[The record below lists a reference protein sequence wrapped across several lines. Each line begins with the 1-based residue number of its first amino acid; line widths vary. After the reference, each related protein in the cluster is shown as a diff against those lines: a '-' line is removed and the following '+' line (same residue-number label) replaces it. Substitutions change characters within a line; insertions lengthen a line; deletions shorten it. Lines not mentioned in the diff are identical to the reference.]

1 MSTALNIES
10 LHARITEHLG
20 CHAIS
25 VKDGMF
31 YVTFSAADKDFQV
44 LPNFYM
50 KEFLTRNTQDTTTIL
65 SLDVMLL
72 AQRIRYAFGSP
83 IGINSSY
90 RNPEYNRSIG
100 GAKDSQHIHGNALD
114 TYPLNHNMKAYIK
127 SIEEMNIPGG
137 FGKYNTFCH
146 VDVRKFKA
154 RWDER
159 K

>member
-1 MSTALNIES
+1 MSEALNIEN
-10 LHARITEHLG
+10 LHANISKNLG
-20 CHAIS
+20 CNAIM

-31 YVTFSAADKDFQV
+31 YVTFSAKDKDFQV

-50 KEFLTRNTQDTTTIL
+50 KEFLTRNTKDTKTIL
-65 SLDVMLL
+65 CLDVMLL
-72 AQRIRYAFGSP
+72 IQKIRYAWGSG
-83 IGINSSY
+83 IGVNSSY
-90 RNPEYNRSIG
+90 RSPEYNTSIG

-114 TYPLNHNMKAYIK
+114 TYPVNRNIKAYTK
-127 SIEEMNIPGG
+127 CIEDMNIPGG

-146 VDVRKFKA
+146 IDVRKYKA